1 MTSRRQFLSG
11 CSTLALA
18 AAVSPAAL
26 SAASVF
32 GREAGP
38 ELLTYKAFSKCLNST
53 FILHREAEQDVR
65 LELTDA
71 CEQQPSGFETALAA
85 DASHEKFSLMF
96 RGPQT
101 AVLPQNTYTFE
112 HGRLGR
118 FEMFIVPVGVQ
129 NQTHGC
135 YEAIFNRPLDGGT
148 NQRHENKN
156 KL

>member
-1 MTSRRQFLSG
+1 MNSRRQFLSR

-18 AAVSPAAL
+18 AAVSPTAL

-32 GREAGP
+32 SREAGP
-38 ELLTYKAFSKCLNST
+38 EQLTYEAFAKCLNST
-53 FILHREAEQDVR
+53 FILQRETEPGVT

-71 CEQQPSGFETALAA
+71 CQQQPSGLDAAQAA
-85 DASHEKFSLMF
+85 DASHQKFSLMF